1 MTEEVTRS
9 NSMTKDPLEV
19 PRYRELAF
27 HIATGKTQQEAMELS
42 GVGGHS
48 TLAKVLRHP
57 KVIDFIQRIRAEQME
72 ELEISRD
79 DILRGFL
86 SAISDAK
93 TLGEPMTQIAG
104 WREVGK
110 FQGQYA
116 PEEVNHNI
124 KGSVEH
130 VERRLKQMS
139 MEELL
144 AMNQQLEQG
153 NPVIELE
160 DDEWQTAEK
169 PCPTNSAPAADE
181 PSEQRPSSSKTK
193 SATSSETTAQN
204 AKANV
209 SGKGSAN
216 KRSSA
221 SSSGQK
227 KSGAGGRKSASRST
241 KKASG

>member
-1 MTEEVTRS
+1 MTH
-9 NSMTKDPLEV
+9 DPLEV

-57 KVIDFIQRIRAEQME
+57 KVVDFIQRVRAEQME
-72 ELEISRD
+72 ELNISRD

-86 SAISDAK
+86 SAIADAK

-104 WREVGK
+104 WREVGR

-124 KGSVEH
+124 KGTVEH
-130 VERRLKQMS
+130 VERRLKHMS
-139 MEELL
+139 TEELL
-144 AMNQQLEQG
+144 EMNQQLEQG

-160 DDEWQTAEK
+160 EGEWHTEEK
-169 PCPTNSAPAADE
+169 PCPTSDAPAADDS
-181 PSEQRPSSSKTK
+181 SEQKPSCSKT
-193 SATSSETTAQN
+193 SGATSSATTAPN
-204 AKANV
+204 AKASASAST
-209 SGKGSAN
+209 SGN

-221 SSSGQK
+221 STK
-227 KSGAGGRKSASRST
+227 KRKGKDAGGRKSASRST